1 MQVQD
6 AIVWRGFCA
15 IRRGFQ
21 VFYLINVRRSKKC
34 ETFSSF
40 RSNSVCAWCRINEKS
55 TVRVLFSGSSFALK
69 LNRKYWRDRAA
80 LYPV

>member
-1 MQVQD
+1 MRESVQVQD
-6 AIVWRGFCA
+6 AIVRGRFCT

-40 RSNSVCAWCRINEKS
+40 WSNSVCA
-55 TVRVLFSGSSFALK
+55 
-69 LNRKYWRDRAA
+69 
-80 LYPV
+80 

>member
-1 MQVQD
+1 MRESVQVQD

-40 RSNSVCAWCRINEKS
+40 QLNSVCA
-55 TVRVLFSGSSFALK
+55 
-69 LNRKYWRDRAA
+69 
-80 LYPV
+80 

>member
-40 RSNSVCAWCRINEKS
+40 RSNSVCA
-55 TVRVLFSGSSFALK
+55 
-69 LNRKYWRDRAA
+69 
-80 LYPV
+80 

>member
-1 MQVQD
+1 MSGSAAYYAYADRRYLHRHLPVRESVQVQD

-40 RSNSVCAWCRINEKS
+40 RSNSVCA
-55 TVRVLFSGSSFALK
+55 
-69 LNRKYWRDRAA
+69 
-80 LYPV
+80 